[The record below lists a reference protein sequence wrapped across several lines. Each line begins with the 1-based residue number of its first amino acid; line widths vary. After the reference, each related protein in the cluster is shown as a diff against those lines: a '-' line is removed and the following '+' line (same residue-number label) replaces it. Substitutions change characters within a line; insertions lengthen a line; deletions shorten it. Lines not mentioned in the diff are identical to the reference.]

1 MAQLE
6 NDHIVRYNHSW
17 METRPA
23 QPDGYDS
30 EFDEENE
37 DERYVGFPLCLVSC
51 FFIGHL
57 AHLVFLLLWLDSR
70 LG

>member
-23 QPDGYDS
+23 QPDDYDS

-37 DERYVGFPLCLVSC
+37 IERYVSLHYAWFFVSL
-51 FFIGHL
+51 L
-57 AHLVFLLLWLDSR
+57 AI
-70 LG
+70 